1 MKTEN
6 PNGNV
11 PILDIHLA
19 SYLSLNGIE
28 PELTKQGTRVVFEFP
43 QTTEVSN
50 LTRAYNENPSIRIL
64 DFVHHLRK
72 TRSMM
77 LAAR

>member
-1 MKTEN
+1 MKQTN
-6 PNGNV
+6 AKV

-19 SYLSLNGIE
+19 SYLSLNGTP
-28 PELTKQGTRVVFEFP
+28 PEFTKQGTRVVFEFP
-43 QTTEVSN
+43 STPEVTK
-50 LTRAYNENPSIRIL
+50 LTRAYNENPSVRIL

>member
-1 MKTEN
+1 MKQTN
-6 PNGNV
+6 VKV

-28 PELTKQGTRVVFEFP
+28 PEFTKQGTRVVFEFP
-43 QTTEVSN
+43 STPEVSS
-50 LTRAYNENPSIRIL
+50 LTRSYNENPSVKVL

>member
-1 MKTEN
+1 MKKSS
-6 PNGNV
+6 GNV

-28 PELTKQGTRVVFEFP
+28 PEFTKQGTRVVFEFP
-43 QTTEVSN
+43 SSREVSD
-50 LTRAYNENPSIRIL
+50 LTRRFNENPSVKIL

>member
-1 MKTEN
+1 MKQSSA
-6 PNGNV
+6 NV

-19 SYLSLNGIE
+19 SFFSLHGIN
-28 PELTKQGTRVVFEFP
+28 PQFSKQGTRVIFEFP
-43 QTTEVSN
+43 ASPEVYR
-50 LTRAYNENPSIRIL
+50 LTKTYNDNPAVPVL

-72 TRSMM
+72 IRSQM